1 MRLQL
6 EKVLITQQGLEKL
19 KQELHHREEIKKKDL
34 VETLIIS
41 KESGD
46 ERENDG
52 FSLAFEDFKIN
63 EQRIIDLKD
72 VIKYHQIIEPKQN
85 KYIELGH
92 TVTLVDEKGNTK
104 VFQIVGDYEI
114 DIENGKISAKSPIG
128 NQLLKK
134 KVNEIISIFNA
145 PHKIIEIY

>member
-1 MRLQL
+1 MQL
-6 EKVLITQQGLEKL
+6 EKVLITKEGLEKL
-19 KQELHHREEIKKKDL
+19 KQELYQRENIKKKDL

-63 EQRIIDLKD
+63 QQRILDLKD
-72 VIKYHQIIEPKQN
+72 IIKYHEIIKPKQI

-92 TVTLVDEKGNTK
+92 TVTLKDEKGNK
-104 VFQIVGDYEI
+104 KIFQIVGDYEA
-114 DIENGKISAKSPIG
+114 DPENGKVTTKSPIG
-128 NQLLKK
+128 KSLLSKK
-134 KVNEIISIFNA
+134 LNDFIKIQNIKYVIIAF
-145 PHKIIEIY
+145 H

>member
-1 MRLQL
+1 MQL
-6 EKVLITQQGLEKL
+6 EKVLITQEGLERL
-19 KQELHHREEIKKKDL
+19 KEELHQRENIKKRDL

-72 VIKYHQIIEPKQN
+72 IIKYHQIIQPKQ
-85 KYIELGH
+85 YEYVELGH
-92 TVTLVDEKGNTK
+92 TITLESEKGNTK
-104 VFQIVGDYEI
+104 IFQLVGDYEA
-114 DIENGKISAKSPIG
+114 DPMNGKITIKSPIG
-128 NQLLKK
+128 SSLVAKGISEKIVIN
-134 KVNEIISIFNA
+134 NSRFRIISIN
-145 PHKIIEIY
+145 

>member
-1 MRLQL
+1 MQL
-6 EKVLITQQGLEKL
+6 EKVLITREGLEKL
-19 KQELHHREEIKKKDL
+19 KAELHQREQIKKKDL

-72 VIKYHQIIEPKQN
+72 IIKYHQIIQPKQN
-85 KYIELGH
+85 EYVELGH
-92 TVTLVDEKGNTK
+92 TITLIDEKGNTK
-104 VFQIVGDYEI
+104 VLQLVGDYEA
-114 DIENGKISAKSPIG
+114 DPMNGKITIKSPIG
-128 NQLLKK
+128 RELMDKEKGDRISLG
-134 KVNEIISIFNA
+134 IISRIL
-145 PHKIIEIY
+145 I